1 MRILTQPKFQV
12 GMNLRP
18 PLLSMTPPLT
28 APSSPSSIS
37 SPQSSGSPSILTSFG
52 SFGRARRKW
61 VQWVDSYQDHVV
73 DYDDR
78 ATGAGFLDFTR
89 ASGITETSDFED
101 ATPGFRRL
109 LARAW
114 IVVHKNHNS
123 LRAAL
128 GLGALSQ
135 LLFSRMRPKN
145 LEHVDEI
152 IEGSGGSLSHLA
164 SLVVKFID
172 EFDPDSESLMLKQDA
187 RLRGHIFEF
196 IDDIDRFLGPRE
208 RDATIAGP
216 FSVALLSAGIIS
228 SILTMA
234 TGLIKPNP
242 ENPPFSPLVE
252 KSLAF
257 LNRML
262 LTMPEHHWC
271 SDAIDAGLLQVIIS
285 CSAAE
290 KFQKTMRSLLDDVLP
305 ASLIHYY
312 GLQVVEDELVEAMK
326 ARKGVK
332 LSPPACCKAW
342 ESFVDLARERLG
354 RVRSFDDTWKQR
366 LKSCDNAQCGNIG
379 HSSLFGTLLWLPRL
393 SITVLRNCQESDWDR
408 GQPSEILQPAALP
421 PPQYAQMTNSA
432 CANAHSDGAL
442 LSHDY
447 NVAKYDHIYPAQ
459 ALLLACDPPLPR
471 SSRSSIT
478 VGAARSIEVQLLS
491 DSEVVQSFR
500 PDSDW
505 PNEVA
510 RASAL
515 CGADRAACDG
525 HRLRSPDPLISWY
538 PSAKR
543 RPGRTRWW
551 CVSPGIL
558 PGARRLRTC
567 GLQWLRRI
575 ALWSWPRIEDALNIV
590 HRDSSLITQVCR
602 ITAGVRVSFQSSVGP
617 RPSG

>member
-1 MRILTQPKFQV
+1 M
-12 GMNLRP
+12 
-18 PLLSMTPPLT
+18 
-28 APSSPSSIS
+28 PSSGFKRKALSAARGSTKDLLFIDALMRNISDDNPDLYFSSLPAASTFDDAAVNRALIS
-37 SPQSSGSPSILTSFG
+37 LEHIFTTVVRVTFHPDVFRELWS
-52 SFGRARRKW
+52 RAWKW

-89 ASGITETSDFED
+89 ASGITETSDLRGCDSRLSD
-101 ATPGFRRL
+101 AYSR
-109 LARAW
+109 RAW

-326 ARKGVK
+326 LAKGLNFRSVSLLK
-332 LSPPACCKAW
+332 EWK
-342 ESFVDLARERLG
+342 SFVDLVRERLG
-354 RVRSFDDTWKQR
+354 RARSFDDTWKQR
-366 LKSCDNAQCGNIG
+366 LKSCDNAQCGKIG
-379 HSSLFGTLLWLPRL
+379 HSSLFGRCSGCQAFYYCSPKCQAWDWTEGNHQRFCNPQRSLRL
-393 SITVLRNCQESDWDR
+393 S
-408 GQPSEILQPAALP
+408 
-421 PPQYAQMTNSA
+421 
-432 CANAHSDGAL
+432 ANDELGVRERTFRRAL

-459 ALLLACDPPLPR
+459 ALLLACDPR
-471 SSRSSIT
+471 
-478 VGAARSIEVQLLS
+478 AAFLTLFDYRRGRATIEVQLLS
-491 DSEVVQSFR
+491 DSEVVQSFS

-510 RASAL
+510 RAVRSA
-515 CGADRAACDG
+515 
-525 HRLRSPDPLISWY
+525 
-538 PSAKR
+538 
-543 RPGRTRWW
+543 GRTELH
-551 CVSPGIL
+551 VMAIAS
-558 PGARRLRTC
+558 GAQTRYFVVPFRKETSGTHEMVVRVARNFT
-567 GLQWLRRI
+567 GS
-575 ALWSWPRIEDALNIV
+575 ATIED
-590 HRDSSLITQVCR
+590 
-602 ITAGVRVSFQSSVGP
+602 VRSAVAKEDRVMELATH
-617 RPSG
+617 